1 MLLLLVACSKVEMAK
16 MKKQTDADVIRIV
29 KRYKEAGVGEVEGVL
44 NEYLALADDYERRGW
59 GRYGAPGW
67 IDELRSDCEAR
78 LAVFYKAVGKGDAY
92 QMHASLAV
100 ADRKRA
106 NPKSTSTAEDLCEFV
121 DKLDEANIQPRWRRD
136 VAATKKASPDGATK

>member
-1 MLLLLVACSKVEMAK
+1 MVK
-16 MKKQTDADVIRIV
+16 MRRQTDADVIRIV
-29 KRYKEAGVGEVEGVL
+29 KQYKEAGVGEVEGVL

-78 LAVFYKAVGKGDAY
+78 LAAFCKAVGKEDAY
-92 QMHASLAV
+92 QLHARRAV

-106 NPKSTSTAEDLCEFV
+106 NPNSTATAEDLCDFV
-121 DKLDEANIQPRWRRD
+121 ERLDAANIQPRWRRD
-136 VAATKKASPDGATK
+136 VAAMDKPSSNGTPR